1 MPELRRAAN
10 SQAAVRQGGALVAF
24 SRALRR
30 KDADSA
36 LRCAAR
42 VPSLSLDRAL
52 LLTLLLADVAHPR
65 YQAAARRFLVRFT
78 VECETSL
85 VHVKRL
91 ADALAHLHHP
101 HFGPYARE
109 GLDNLVGKLRARER
123 GQRPGAREGDLCCE
137 PNDLWIEFN
146 SLPE

>member
-1 MPELRRAAN
+1 MPELRSGLGQAGDLRAFDRMLRRGDAD
-10 SQAAVRQGGALVAF
+10 
-24 SRALRR
+24 RALIYAKR
-30 KDADSA
+30 
-36 LRCAAR
+36 L
-42 VPSLSLDRAL
+42 PGLPLDRAL
-52 LLTLLLADVAHPR
+52 LLTLLLADRAHPR
-65 YQAAARRFLVRFT
+65 YQAAARRLLVRFT

-109 GLDNLVGKLRARER
+109 GLDDLVGKLRTRER
-123 GQRPGAREGDLCCE
+123 
-137 PNDLWIEFN
+137 DLWVDFN